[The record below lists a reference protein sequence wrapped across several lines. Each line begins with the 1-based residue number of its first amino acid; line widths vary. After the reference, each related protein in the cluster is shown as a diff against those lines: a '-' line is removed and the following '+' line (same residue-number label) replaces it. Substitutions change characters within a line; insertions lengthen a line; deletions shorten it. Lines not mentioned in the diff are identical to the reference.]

1 MAQLNNHTMA
11 QMPEIKT
18 LVWRQAEK
26 LALEADVY
34 IPSDIKPGE
43 KRPIGID
50 LPKSQPKIS

>member
-1 MAQLNNHTMA
+1 M
-11 QMPEIKT
+11 
-18 LVWRQAEK
+18 VWRQAEK